1 MNLLAELK
9 AERDSKY
16 KGGLYHRTQILFAY
30 NSNHIEGSR
39 LTEEQTRFIFETKSF
54 FPEGEEPIRVDDVVE
69 TTNHFRLFD
78 YMLDHAEEPL
88 TEAMVKEYHRILKPG
103 PPMLLLRGSMWENIR
118 TWQTQ
123 WEIFAQRHLS
133 RYRFA

>member
-1 MNLLAELK
+1 MNLLTELK

-88 TEAMVKEYHRILKPG
+88 TEAMVKEYHRILKTG
-103 PPMLLLRGSMWENIR
+103 TTDVAL
-118 TWQTQ
+118 TWFNVG
-123 WEIFAQRHLS
+123 E
-133 RYRFA
+133 